1 MRKIMQAVG
10 MSAAKGT
17 EALTRGFMRFVLMR
31 LTATANA
38 LARAAIQK
46 LNL

>member
-10 MSAAKGT
+10 VAAKGT
-17 EALTRGFMRFVLMR
+17 KELTRSFMRFVLMR

-38 LARAAIQK
+38 LARVAIQK